1 MTVHL
6 GMVTPPLC
14 SNDLG
19 SHGQGLPVGSRCSFT
34 SCIAA
39 SAVAA
44 VRHWKSGR
52 PDRAPLGLV
61 LRSPLP
67 ESNRYR
73 CPLRTRY
80 WPEGDRRRDRPHS
93 EFLQYAIKGRVHDTA
108 DVAMFKSVES
118 SSARG
123 GRRSLPIL
131 LDLWAKLPRRD
142 DAVVDAT
149 GDQVA
154 ATVKD

>member
-1 MTVHL
+1 
-6 GMVTPPLC
+6 
-14 SNDLG
+14 
-19 SHGQGLPVGSRCSFT
+19 
-34 SCIAA
+34 
-39 SAVAA
+39 
-44 VRHWKSGR
+44 
-52 PDRAPLGLV
+52 
-61 LRSPLP
+61 
-67 ESNRYR
+67 
-73 CPLRTRY
+73 
-80 WPEGDRRRDRPHS
+80 
-93 EFLQYAIKGRVHDTA
+93 
-108 DVAMFKSVES
+108 MFKSVES